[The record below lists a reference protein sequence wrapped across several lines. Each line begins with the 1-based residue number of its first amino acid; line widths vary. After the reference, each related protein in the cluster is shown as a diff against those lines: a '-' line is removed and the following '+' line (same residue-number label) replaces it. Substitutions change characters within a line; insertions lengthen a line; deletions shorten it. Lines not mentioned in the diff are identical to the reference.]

1 MKNKKNLT
9 SVILNCYNGEKF
21 LNEAVLSV
29 KKQTLKNW
37 ELILWDNKSTDGSKK
52 ILKSFISKKIKYYC
66 SKKHTSLYEAR
77 NMALTKCN
85 GEFIAFIDADD
96 TWESDKLEKQIKL
109 FKNKKIGLVYGNLW
123 IYNQR
128 LDKKKIFSKQKLF
141 RGKVF
146 KKLLS
151 NYNIGIISTV
161 LRKSILEL
169 QNLKFDKRYN
179 HIGDFDLFVKLSKI
193 CEFDF
198 VQKPVATYRI
208 HGTNLSLKNPNK
220 ELSELKIWLKKNNK
234 KLDNEQKKQVI
245 KKIHNKEF
253 IRLKLNGN
261 FIKTLNYFMR
271 TKDLWEDF
279 KNYFLLIF
287 PKKILK
293 KYMWYN

>member
-21 LNEAVLSV
+21 LNEAILSV

-37 ELILWDNKSTDGSKK
+37 ELILWDNKSTDNSKK

-128 LDKKKIFSKQKLF
+128 LDKKKDIFKTK
-141 RGKVF
+141 
-146 KKLLS
+146 
-151 NYNIGIISTV
+151 IIQRES
-161 LRKSILEL
+161 
-169 QNLKFDKRYN
+169 F
-179 HIGDFDLFVKLSKI
+179 
-193 CEFDF
+193 
-198 VQKPVATYRI
+198 
-208 HGTNLSLKNPNK
+208 
-220 ELSELKIWLKKNNK
+220 
-234 KLDNEQKKQVI
+234 
-245 KKIHNKEF
+245 
-253 IRLKLNGN
+253 
-261 FIKTLNYFMR
+261 
-271 TKDLWEDF
+271 
-279 KNYFLLIF
+279 
-287 PKKILK
+287 
-293 KYMWYN
+293 

>member
-9 SVILNCYNGEKF
+9 SIILNCYNGEKF

-37 ELILWDNKSTDGSKK
+37 ELILWDNKSTDNSKK

-85 GEFIAFIDADD
+85 GEFVAFIDADD
-96 TWESDKLEKQIKL
+96 TWEPDKLEKQIKL

-128 LDKKKIFSKQKLF
+128 LDKKKRFSKQKLF
-141 RGKVF
+141 RGRVF

-169 QNLKFDKRYN
+169 KNLKFDKRYN

-208 HGTNLSLKNPNK
+208 HGTNLSLKKPNK

-253 IRLKLNGN
+253 IRLKLNDN